1 MDTKKWIWQHNDYPC
16 SEANPHLHNFKYDK
30 SKLEPILLD
39 IKYYQGLLNGI
50 YETKTQDDLSIAKLE
65 ILTTEALDTSA
76 IEGEILSRDS
86 VRSSISKKLGIDIN
100 TNDNS
105 NIQTDG
111 LIDILLDATNN
122 CDKEFN
128 LKRLF
133 GWHNALFPTGYYL
146 MNSINIATFRGDE
159 EMQIVSGP
167 IGREK
172 VHYIA
177 PPRDILDNE
186 MNMFLKWLN
195 DDSDLSI
202 IKAGIAHLWF
212 VIIHPMDDGNGRITR
227 ALTDMLLSRESKVA
241 MKSHKNEDN
250 SGCETNFPRKEAQKM
265 YSISNAIKNDKK
277 AYYDILEKVSM
288 CNMDITIWL
297 EWFLNTLLTALKTS
311 KDNIGYVL
319 QKTTF
324 WDKHNQ
330 TILNE
335 RQVKVLNRLLDV
347 GYDNF
352 EGGINTRKYAS
363 VTKTSKPTASR
374 EIKDLV
380 EKNCLIQNK
389 GTAGRNISYSINI
402 N

>member
-1 MDTKKWIWQHNDYPC
+1 MDTKKWIWQHNDYP
-16 SEANPHLHNFKYDK
+16 NFKYDK
-30 SKLEPILLD
+30 YKLEPILLD

-76 IEGEILSRDS
+76 IEGEILSRNS

-100 TNDNS
+100 INDNS

-122 CDKEFN
+122 CNKEFN
-128 LKRLF
+128 LERLF
-133 GWHNALFPTGYYL
+133 GWHNALFPTGFYI
-146 MNSINIATFRGDE
+146 MNSINVSTFRGND

-167 IGREK
+167 IGKEK

-186 MNMFLKWLN
+186 MNNFLKWLN

-227 ALTDMLLSRESKVA
+227 ALTDMLLSRESKQ
-241 MKSHKNEDN
+241 S
-250 SGCETNFPRKEAQKM
+250 QKM

-277 AYYDILEKVSM
+277 TYYDILEKVSL

-311 KDNIGYVL
+311 KANIGYVL

-335 RQVKVLNRLLDV
+335 RQIKVLNRLLDV

-363 VTKTSKPTASR
+363 ITKISKPTASR

-380 EKNCLIQNK
+380 QKNCLIQNE

>member
-1 MDTKKWIWQHNDYPC
+1 MNKKKWVWQHKDYP
-16 SEANPHLHNFKYDK
+16 NFKYDNL
-30 SKLEPILLD
+30 KLESLLYE

-146 MNSINIATFRGDE
+146 MNSINIATFRGDD
-159 EMQIVSGP
+159 EMQIVSGA

-172 VHYIA
+172 VHYVA
-177 PPRDILDNE
+177 PPRDILNNE
-186 MNMFLKWLN
+186 MAIFLKWLN
-195 DDSDLSI
+195 DDSNLSI

-227 ALTDMLLSRESKVA
+227 ALTDMLLSRESKQ
-241 MKSHKNEDN
+241 
-250 SGCETNFPRKEAQKM
+250 AQKM

-277 AYYDILEKVSM
+277 TYYDILEKVSLR
-288 CNMDITIWL
+288 NMDITIWL

-311 KDNIGYVL
+311 KDNIGYIL

-324 WDKHNQ
+324 WDRHKQ
-330 TILNE
+330 TILNK
-335 RQVKVLNRLLDV
+335 RQIKILNKLLDV
-347 GYDNF
+347 GYGNF

-363 VTKTSKPTASR
+363 ITKTSKPTASR

-380 EKNCLIQNK
+380 QKSCLIQK
-389 GTAGRNISYSINI
+389 EGTAGRNISYSINI

>member
-1 MDTKKWIWQHNDYPC
+1 MDTKKWIWQHDDYP
-16 SEANPHLHNFKYDK
+16 NFKYDK
-30 SKLEPILLD
+30 TKLTSLLLD

-50 YETKTQDDLSIAKLE
+50 YQTINHDDLSIAKLE

-76 IEGEILSRDS
+76 IEGEILNRDS
-86 VRSSISKKLGIDIN
+86 VRSSISKKLGINIKLK
-100 TNDNS
+100 DNS

-111 LIDILLDATNN
+111 LIDILLDATINS
-122 CDKEFN
+122 DKEFN

-133 GWHNALFPTGYYL
+133 GWHNALFPSGY
-146 MNSINIATFRGDE
+146 NFISKINVATFRGDE
-159 EMQIVSGP
+159 DMHIVSGS
-167 IGREK
+167 IGKEK
-172 VHYIA
+172 IHYIA
-177 PPRDILDNE
+177 PPRDTLESE
-186 MNMFLKWLN
+186 MDIFLKWLN
-195 DDSDLSI
+195 NDSDLSI

-241 MKSHKNEDN
+241 N

-265 YSISNAIKNDKK
+265 YSISNTIKNDKK
-277 AYYDILEKVSM
+277 TYYGILEKVSA
-288 CNMDITIWL
+288 CDMDITIWL

-311 KDNIGYVL
+311 KNNIGYVL
-319 QKTTF
+319 HKTKF
-324 WDKHNQ
+324 WDRHRQ

-335 RQVKVLNRLLDV
+335 RQIKVLNKLLDI

-363 VTKTSKPTASR
+363 ITKISKPTASR

-380 EKNCLIQNK
+380 EKNCLIQNE
-389 GTAGRNISYSINI
+389 GTAGRNISYSILINI
-402 N
+402 